1 MSELNHA
8 KIRPPAVAGLFYPA
22 DPRELSATVEDL
34 MAKAHETRRQLP
46 GRTPFAVIVPH
57 AGLIYSGQTA
67 AIAYQHLTRFRSQF
81 QRVLILGPAHR
92 VAFQG
97 MAAPSVGA
105 FRTPLGTVPVDTD
118 AITALTRLDYVS
130 VRDDA
135 HATEHCIEV
144 QLPFLQRCLDNLS
157 VIPLIVGGASAAQV
171 AEVIRVMTAEPGT
184 LVVISSDLSHY
195 LDYDSA
201 NSLDQTTLDAILR
214 LDPHG
219 IADEGACGRLPIK
232 GLIDVARDA
241 ALEATLL
248 DHRTSGDTAGP
259 KDRVVGYASM
269 WFEDSGTRGLSIGAR
284 DIVLH
289 VANQSIQHGLDH
301 GKAFP
306 LNPDGYGPPL
316 SQPGAVF
323 VTLKQDNRLRGCIGS
338 LAAQRPLIVDVAENA
353 FAAAFRDP
361 RFPPLNE
368 ADRRDLNALEIS
380 VLSAPTPIRPETED
394 DLLALLRPGLDGL
407 IVRET
412 EKRATFLPQ
421 VWHQLPDRRS
431 FLDHLW
437 RKAGFLPGHWS
448 PDLRFWTYQAQSFA
462 RHFAVAAPPRRDLSG
477 PTGPD
482 LSLKSEPESVD

>member
-1 MSELNHA
+1 MSELNRA
-8 KIRPPAVAGLFYPA
+8 ETRPPAVAGLFYAA
-22 DPRELSATVEDL
+22 DPRELTATVDDL
-34 MAKAHETRRQLP
+34 MAKAHETRRRLP
-46 GRTPFAVIVPH
+46 GRAPFAIVVPH

-97 MAAPSVGA
+97 IAAPSVGA

-118 AITALTRLDYVS
+118 AITALGRLDYVN

-144 QLPFLQRCLDNLS
+144 QLPFLQHCLDHFS
-157 VIPLIVGGASAAQV
+157 IIPLVVGGASAAQV

-184 LVVISSDLSHY
+184 LVVVSSDLSHY

-214 LDPHG
+214 LDPDG

-241 ALEATLL
+241 ALAVTLL

-259 KDRVVGYASM
+259 KDRVVGYASL
-269 WFEDSGTRGLSIGAR
+269 WFEDSGAHGLEIGAR

-301 GKAFP
+301 GNAFP
-306 LNPDGYGPPL
+306 INPDGYGPPL

-361 RFPPLNE
+361 RFPPLTE
-368 ADRRDLNALEIS
+368 SDRGNLNALEVS
-380 VLSAPTPIRPETED
+380 VLSAPVQIRPQTED
-394 DLLALLRPGLDGL
+394 ELRHLLRPGLDGL
-407 IVRET
+407 IVREAD
-412 EKRATFLPQ
+412 KRATFLPQ
-421 VWHQLPDRRS
+421 VWQQLPDGRS

-437 RKAGFLPGHWS
+437 RKAGFSPQHWS
-448 PDLRFWTYQAQSFA
+448 PDLRFWTYQTQTFA
-462 RHFAVAAPPRRDLSG
+462 RHFAVATPPN
-477 PTGPD
+477 
-482 LSLKSEPESVD
+482 